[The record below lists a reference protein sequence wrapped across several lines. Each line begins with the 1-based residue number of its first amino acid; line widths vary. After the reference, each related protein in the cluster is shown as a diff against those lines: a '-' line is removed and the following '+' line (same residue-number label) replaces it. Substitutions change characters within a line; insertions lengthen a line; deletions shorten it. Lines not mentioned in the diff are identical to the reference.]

1 MCRPVHCDG
10 LPTIPEAAHSR
21 SVEEIAKVLK
31 KVGLGHLVEH
41 LDEERSWDQTLSGGE
56 KQRLAFARIFLH
68 RPDIIV
74 LDEATA
80 ALDSQSEGQLMGLLS
95 REFEHATVVSVGHR
109 SELEALHG
117 RKIVLQRGR
126 QGARLVSD
134 FCRIPKP
141 VLPSGRPRMGLLSR
155 WNSSLGLMH
164 RSKSIIIRSL
174 RRRARVACSQ
184 RAPQFA
190 R

>member
-1 MCRPVHCDG
+1 
-10 LPTIPEAAHSR
+10 
-21 SVEEIAKVLK
+21 
-31 KVGLGHLVEH
+31 
-41 LDEERSWDQTLSGGE
+41 
-56 KQRLAFARIFLH
+56 
-68 RPDIIV
+68 V

-126 QGARLVSD
+126 QGAKLVSD
-134 FCRIPKP
+134 VYRFPKP

-155 WNSSLGLMH
+155 WNSSLAH
-164 RSKSIIIRSL
+164 RTFRQGDPGSL
-174 RRRARVACSQ
+174 PKFGTAAN
-184 RAPQFA
+184 
-190 R
+190 

>member
-1 MCRPVHCDG
+1 MPAG
-10 LPTIPEAAHSR
+10 AKLLLLPQRAYVPTGTLRRAANYPAAAHSR

-56 KQRLAFARIFLH
+56 KQRLAFARIFLC

-80 ALDSQSEGQLMGLLS
+80 ALDSHSEGQLMGLLS
-95 REFEHATVVSVGHR
+95 QEFEHATVVSVGHR
-109 SELEALHG
+109 SELEALHS

-126 QGARLVSD
+126 QGAKLVSD
-134 FCRIPKP
+134 FCRIRKP
-141 VLPSGRPRMGLLSR
+141 VSPSGRPRMGFLSR
-155 WNSSLGLMH
+155 WNYGLAH
-164 RSKSIIIRSL
+164 RTFRQAEPASRM
-174 RRRARVACSQ
+174 
-184 RAPQFA
+184 
-190 R
+190 